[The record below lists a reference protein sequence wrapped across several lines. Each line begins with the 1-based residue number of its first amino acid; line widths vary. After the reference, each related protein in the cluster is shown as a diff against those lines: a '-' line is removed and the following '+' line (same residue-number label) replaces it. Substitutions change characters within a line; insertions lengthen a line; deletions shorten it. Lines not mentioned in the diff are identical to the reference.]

1 MLAVAISGSTAPLDL
16 ARSGTGMTFTTNLAL
31 GAAPLG
37 QRLAVRLPGVEHG
50 RRQHEHLPGGRRR
63 HLAGPHSP
71 STWVSTRTQT
81 LAVLGSND
89 DVTWTTLVGSATYT
103 WNSSTGN
110 TVSIALPSGASD
122 RYAEL
127 SVFAAGG

>member
-16 ARSGTGMTFTTNLAL
+16 ARSGTGMTSTTNLAL

-63 HLAGPHSP
+63 HLAGHARRRRPADVADPH
-71 STWVSTRTQT
+71 
-81 LAVLGSND
+81 AD
-89 DVTWTTLVGSATYT
+89 
-103 WNSSTGN
+103 
-110 TVSIALPSGASD
+110 
-122 RYAEL
+122 
-127 SVFAAGG
+127 AGGARQQRRRHLDDAGRLGDVHVELVDR